1 MKVTSTKFRQNLF
14 QIVERALHGE
24 FIEVAHKG
32 RIVRLIAADQPGKM
46 ARLVKRDTI
55 CGTADDLE
63 KAQQE
68 LEAEIQLSWDQKWA
82 TRL

>member
-1 MKVTSTKFRQNLF
+1 MAVAGVVYVRK
-14 QIVERALHGE
+14 EE
-24 FIEVAHKG
+24 FIEVAHTG
-32 RIVRLIAADQPGKM
+32 RIVRLTAADQPGKM

-63 KAQQE
+63 KGQQE

>member
-1 MKVTSTKFRQNLF
+1 MYVRK
-14 QIVERALHGE
+14 EE
-24 FIEVAHKG
+24 FIEVGHTG
-32 RIVRLIAADQPGKM
+32 RIVPPTAADQPGKM

-68 LEAEIQLSWDQKWA
+68 LDAEMQLSWDQKWA